1 MIYTIHSYSSF
12 DGYTTKSV
20 NDNMKKHGNPATFEV
35 NFIPYRRF
43 KSKSIVTRTEELKE
57 MLVYIQKEV

>member
-1 MIYTIHSYSSF
+1 MTLDEIEAT
-12 DGYTTKSV
+12 
-20 NDNMKKHGNPATFEV
+20 MKKHGLPATFEV

>member
-1 MIYTIHSYSSF
+1 MAYTIHPYST
-12 DGYTTKSV
+12 DKGNTTKSV
-20 NDNMKKHGNPATFEV
+20 NDNVKKHGNPVTFEV

>member
-1 MIYTIHSYSSF
+1 MTYTMHSYSLF
-12 DGYTTKSV
+12 DGYTAKSV
-20 NDNMKKHGNPATFEV
+20 NDNMKKHGNPVTFEV